1 MGLNT
6 YAYGWRD
13 YDPAIGRFNKM
24 DRFSEKYFD
33 MTPYQYGA
41 NNPVVF
47 NDIRGDSILIH
58 SDGDRI
64 LYESG
69 NLYSYDRKTKK
80 WVAYNGK
87 DLKIDKKG
95 KTSIGGFLG
104 QVVAA
109 LDQIRNGGDAG
120 CQLITDLQNANFR
133 IGIVKDKENKGSA
146 TRVKWNPNE
155 RTSGPD
161 VNGGTTRPSFIGLAH
176 ELGHTHDLLDG
187 ISNQTPMPGAP
198 EDSDTRLWEYYAMHW
213 ENRVRAENSI
223 PLRASYGDGYGQAI
237 EPGTRNATTIFKN
250 HTTPTIE
257 LRQTSNGIQPI
268 VTGQTVLFSTPWTY

>member
-1 MGLNT
+1 LGLNT

-47 NDIRGDSILIH
+47 NDIKGDSILIH
-58 SDGDRI
+58 SKGDRI

-69 NLYSYDRKTKK
+69 DVYSYNTKSKK
-80 WVAYNGK
+80 WDAYNGK
-87 DLKIDKKG
+87 DLKTDENG

-109 LDQIRNGGDAG
+109 LDQIRNGGEGG
-120 CQLITDLQNANFR
+120 CQLITDLENASHQIR
-133 IGIVKDKENKGSA
+133 IKEGTENLGGA
-146 TRVKWNPNE
+146 TSVTWNPNE
-155 RTSGPD
+155 TTSGPD
-161 VNGGTTRPSFIGLAH
+161 INGGTTRPSFIGLAH
-176 ELGHTHDLLDG
+176 ELGHAHDLLDG
-187 ISNQTPMPGAP
+187 KSNQSEMPGAP
-198 EDSDTRLWEYYAMHW
+198 KGSNTRLWEYYAMHW
-213 ENRVRAENSI
+213 ENRVRAENNI
-223 PLRASYGDGYGQAI
+223 PLRASYGQGYGQAI
-237 EPGTRNATTIFKN
+237 QSGTRNATTIFKN

-268 VTGQTVLFSTPWTY
+268 VT

>member
-58 SDGDRI
+58 SKEDKDRI
-64 LYESG
+64 LYDNG
-69 NLYSYDRKTKK
+69 NLYSKDRKTNK
-80 WVAYNGK
+80 WVAYSGEN
-87 DLKIDKKG
+87 LKTDKNG

-109 LDQIRNGGDAG
+109 LDQIRNGGNSG
-120 CQLITDLQNANFR
+120 NQLVSDLQNASHF
-133 IGIVKDKENKGSA
+133 IGIEEGTENTGGA
-146 TRVKWNPNE
+146 TSITWNPKE
-155 RTSGPD
+155 MRSGPD
-161 VNGGTTRPSFIGLAH
+161 VNGNTTRPSFIGLAH

-187 ISNQTPMPGAP
+187 KYLDQQMQGAP
-198 EDSDTRLWEYYAMHW
+198 DGTRNWEIQAMEW
-213 ENRVRAENSI
+213 ENNVRLENNI
-223 PLRASYGDGYGQAI
+223 PLRASYGVGYGKA
-237 EPGTRNATTIFKN
+237 IFKIV
-250 HTTPTIE
+250 TPTIE
-257 LRQTSNGIQPI
+257 LRMGSNGIEQHI
-268 VTGQTVLFSTPWTY
+268 TGQSTSVLPIN